1 MPTQADPCTPSAM
14 IDRVALILDAFDE
27 RGCLTLAQIVRQTN
41 LPRSSAHRMLERLVQ
56 LRFLS
61 RRGRQYKLGMRL
73 IELGHLAVH
82 QDQVRRAAIPFLW
95 DLHRVT
101 GLVVHLAIL
110 DGADVVY
117 LDKVGDRLA
126 AALPSRIGGRR
137 PAHCTAVG
145 KTLLA
150 YAARSGLVDVDA
162 DVDADLLRR
171 QTGHSISARAQLRDE
186 LTKVRARG
194 YAIERAES
202 VPGFGCV
209 AAPIGG
215 PDKAIA
221 AVSVCGPVDRMR
233 FDHRLAAP
241 VRMTAVRIWRNMDDS
256 GVRPILQRQSAHA
269 GPVQPLVSPAE
280 GKARPETLQYA

>member
-1 MPTQADPCTPSAM
+1 MSTQADAGTPSAM

-27 RGCLTLAQIVRQTN
+27 RGCLTLAQIVSHTN

-56 LRFLS
+56 LRFLG
-61 RRGRQYKLGMRL
+61 RRGRHYELGMRL

-82 QDQVRRAAIPFLW
+82 QDQVRRAAAPFLW

-110 DGADVVY
+110 DGVDVVY

-126 AALPSRIGGRR
+126 AVLPSRIGGRR

-145 KTLLA
+145 KALLA
-150 YAARSGLVDVDA
+150 NAGQSGLA
-162 DVDADLLRR
+162 DFGTDLLRR
-171 QTGHSISARAQLRDE
+171 QTNYSISTRTQLCDE

-194 YAIERAES
+194 YAFEREES

-209 AAPIGG
+209 AVPIG
-215 PDKAIA
+215 DTEKTVA
-221 AVSVCGPVDRMR
+221 AVSVCGPVDRIR
-233 FDHRLAAP
+233 FDHRLATP
-241 VRMTAVRIWRNMDDS
+241 VRMTAVRIWHNLDDS
-256 GVRPILQRQSAHA
+256 GVRPTLQRQSVYGGQA
-269 GPVQPLVSPAE
+269 QPLAPRAE
-280 GKARPETLQYA
+280 CKTRRDALQYA